1 MERRSHKPGQHGQNR
16 RRKPSDFGLQ
26 LAEKQKIQFNYGL
39 RERPLSRLV
48 KEARSSD
55 MAAGDKLIELLERRL
70 DNAVFRAGFGAT
82 IPTAR
87 QLFAEDALG
96 RWYVPVGAV
105 AAGIARETGR
115 PGAAAAP

>member
-1 MERRSHKPGQHGQNR
+1 MERRSHKPGQPGQNL
-16 RRKPSDFGLQ
+16 RRKTSDFGLQ

-105 AAGIARETGR
+105 ASGIARETGR